1 MIPYSI
7 IKFHEMHWHYV
18 WFQFKN
24 CFISQLIYHFNFQAF
39 TGSVHRVPSY
49 GVCFSGPWPD
59 SCRRSSRWSG
69 NAELWSASSSLGTE
83 KISSFSSIYWLTLAA
98 SNPRSG
104 SWRTLVRKSFNFC
117 FNFGEW
123 GVTALN
129 SKTLKLRKIY
139 ILFWGCGIR
148 CEVRFPILEL
158 DKYKRIFSQSHL
170 KEMLKIHEKS
180 VFKLLFDQGMESD
193 WCWSS
198 CQFCKVKFEISVDNS
213 KMKTNF
219 LFVHWLLYK

>member
-1 MIPYSI
+1 
-7 IKFHEMHWHYV
+7 
-18 WFQFKN
+18 
-24 CFISQLIYHFNFQAF
+24 
-39 TGSVHRVPSY
+39 
-49 GVCFSGPWPD
+49 
-59 SCRRSSRWSG
+59 
-69 NAELWSASSSLGTE
+69 
-83 KISSFSSIYWLTLAA
+83 
-98 SNPRSG
+98 
-104 SWRTLVRKSFNFC
+104 VRKSSNFC

-180 VFKLLFDQGMESD
+180 VFKLLFDQGMESN

-198 CQFCKVKFEISVDNS
+198 CQFCKVKFRISVDNS
-213 KMKTNF
+213 TDDNEF
-219 LFVHWLLYK
+219 LVWSLIVMVVADKSLCLTFSVHFYDTIVKLRTQEVVNRQ